1 MEKTTLDYIFI
12 KQKNNIFHEYIP
24 IFTKNNQTITQ
35 NIGRIHVA

>member
-24 IFTKNNQTITQ
+24 IFTKNN
-35 NIGRIHVA
+35 